1 MYNTMYKIR
10 TLARVTFMTQLKN
23 LLLLCYSLTGRK
35 GVKIEDI
42 VSFICFLTLTKCTTS
57 VFWFVWIFW
66 LKL

>member
-10 TLARVTFMTQLKN
+10 TLARVTFMTHLKN

-42 VSFICFLTLTKCTTS
+42 VSFVYLLILTEYTTCVFVCF
-57 VFWFVWIFW
+57 VFW
-66 LKL
+66 L